1 MSKGS
6 LIIII
11 VSLSIIIIII
21 IITTITIIIMII
33 SSITIMSFI
42 IAYHVMSCHVMSF
55 QVNKIVSKSS
65 SHLGAVE
72 ESNDSGT
79 GEFSGENILRR
90 ETLLFFFG

>member
-6 LIIII
+6 LTIII
-11 VSLSIIIIII
+11 VSLSII
-21 IITTITIIIMII
+21 IIIMII

-90 ETLLFFFG
+90 ETLFFFRVMWLSG